1 MSKSFFYKRTVWM
14 DYICIILGTGLIAM
28 SVQFV
33 YDPINLVTGGFS
45 GLAIIIKAVTESFI
59 KGGIPLWL
67 TNIALNAPVFLI
79 AYFVKGKKFIGRT
92 LVGTILLSAWLYV
105 IPSIDLTQSD
115 YTLAAIFG
123 GVIGGTGMGM
133 VLMSKA
139 TTGGTDMVAALIQ
152 HKLRHYSVV
161 QIMQILDGLIVL
173 CGLYVFGMKAALY
186 AIVAI
191 FVTAKVSDM
200 LMEGFKFSK
209 VAYIITEHYEE
220 VAKAILNDLDRGV
233 TALHAKGMYS
243 GDEKYMLYCVVS
255 KKEIVNVKDLVA
267 KIDPDAFV
275 IVSDATEVLGEGF
288 LEYHVKQ

>member
-1 MSKSFFYKRTVWM
+1 MSNSFFYKRSVWM
-14 DYICIILGTGLIAM
+14 DYICIVIGTGLIAM
-28 SVQFV
+28 SVQCV

-45 GLAIIIKAVTESFI
+45 GLAIIIKAVTEQFFE
-59 KGGIPLWL
+59 GGIPLWL
-67 TNIALNAPVFLI
+67 TNIVLNAPVFLI

-133 VLMSKA
+133 VLMSRA

-209 VAYIITEHYEE
+209 VAYIITERYEE
-220 VAKAILNDLDRGV
+220 VAKAILTDLDRGV

-255 KKEIVNVKDLVA
+255 KKEIVNVKDIVA

-288 LEYHVKQ
+288 LEYHVK

>member
-67 TNIALNAPVFLI
+67 TNIALNAPVFLV

-115 YTLAAIFG
+115 YTLSAIFG

>member
-67 TNIALNAPVFLI
+67 TNIALNAPVFLV